1 MSPSKS
7 TENLIDLINKHW
19 ICWAGPPSELF
30 VDAGTE
36 MNSSTF
42 EQFTNRFGIKCS
54 TSEPNSHWKNGRI
67 ERHGRFLQE
76 MLTKVDL
83 EFPMRSYSDL
93 QTSLNQCT
101 HAKNSLSI
109 RKGYAPE
116 LIVFGKH
123 SRLPGSVLSDES
135 VPSHLNALSEETEIQ
150 PNEFRNMLM
159 LREAARRA
167 FHSADNNDV
176 LRRAGLHRSCP
187 DRGAFCRGDWVML
200 WKLDQNVDPPRH
212 KWFGPLRVFIQDGN
226 QTVWCTNAGKL
237 YRGAI
242 EHIRRAVPEEGSPE
256 GPELPEDMTQI
267 HQQIQNMSR
276 ENTAEQPIQPTTIHE
291 NLESQQ
297 EPSTDAATQPTEVN
311 QVPDNPTE
319 GSLQQPEP
327 ESEGHGI
334 DHRSPIPVTLEQ

>member
-1 MSPSKS
+1 
-7 TENLIDLINKHW
+7 
-19 ICWAGPPSELF
+19 
-30 VDAGTE
+30 

-83 EFPMRSYSDL
+83 EFPIRSYSDL

-159 LREAARRA
+159 LREAAGRA
-167 FHSADNNDV
+167 YHSADNNDV

-187 DRGAFCRGDWVML
+187 DRGAF
-200 WKLDQNVDPPRH
+200 
-212 KWFGPLRVFIQDGN
+212 
-226 QTVWCTNAGKL
+226 
-237 YRGAI
+237 
-242 EHIRRAVPEEGSPE
+242 
-256 GPELPEDMTQI
+256 
-267 HQQIQNMSR
+267 
-276 ENTAEQPIQPTTIHE
+276 
-291 NLESQQ
+291 
-297 EPSTDAATQPTEVN
+297 
-311 QVPDNPTE
+311 
-319 GSLQQPEP
+319 
-327 ESEGHGI
+327 
-334 DHRSPIPVTLEQ
+334 